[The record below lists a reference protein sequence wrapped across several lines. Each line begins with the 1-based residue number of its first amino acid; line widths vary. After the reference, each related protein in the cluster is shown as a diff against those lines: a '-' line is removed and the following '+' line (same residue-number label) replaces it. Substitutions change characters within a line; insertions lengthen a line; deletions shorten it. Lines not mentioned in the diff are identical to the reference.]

1 MNVLEGNEWL
11 FFTKSVLRTSYRSE
25 YGHKLRKKHY
35 ANKPPRL
42 MRHIIE
48 FFTKPD
54 ERVLDPFAG
63 VGGTLIGASLCGR
76 KATGIEIEEKWIDTY
91 HEVCENEGI
100 EIQEMVPG
108 DCGKVLREFA
118 DDDRIFDHITTDP
131 PYSIALDK
139 TMCTDEYQDW
149 QQRRTNFDKFSDD
162 SRDLRNLQ
170 TFDEY
175 YDAMEE
181 VGELM
186 LPVLKE
192 KGYLSMIIR
201 DSYYEGEYLPV
212 AYELGERMKNAG
224 FVLKGIKIW
233 YGTGARVRPYGY
245 PYSYVPN
252 IVHQN
257 IIILRKGK

>member
-1 MNVLEGNEWL
+1 
-11 FFTKSVLRTSYRSE
+11 
-25 YGHKLRKKHY
+25 
-35 ANKPPRL
+35 
-42 MRHIIE
+42 
-48 FFTKPD
+48 
-54 ERVLDPFAG
+54 
-63 VGGTLIGASLCGR
+63 
-76 KATGIEIEEKWIDTY
+76 
-91 HEVCENEGI
+91 
-100 EIQEMVPG
+100 
-108 DCGKVLREFA
+108 
-118 DDDRIFDHITTDP
+118 
-131 PYSIALDK
+131 
-139 TMCTDEYQDW
+139 MCTDEYQDW